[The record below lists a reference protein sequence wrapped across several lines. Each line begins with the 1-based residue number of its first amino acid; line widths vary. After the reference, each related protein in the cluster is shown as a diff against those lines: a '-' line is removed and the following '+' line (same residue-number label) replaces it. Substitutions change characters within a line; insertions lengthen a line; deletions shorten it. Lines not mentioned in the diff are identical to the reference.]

1 MGKKKLK
8 RGGVGMKEQ
17 VTKLWIQKTKMEV
30 EKSRLDEVRLAFMK
44 EFQFEPD
51 KVFFNSDSL
60 ATAKSEINIENE
72 TIEGRKIFWI
82 TFMVQE
88 TKEKEDKWDWDWNF
102 RKEYNLYVWE
112 KQYNNIRFKVSIM
125 T

>member
-1 MGKKKLK
+1 
-8 RGGVGMKEQ
+8 MKEQ
-17 VTKLWIQKTKMEV
+17 VAKLWIQKTKMKV

-51 KVFFNSDSL
+51 KVFFDSDSL
-60 ATAKSEINIENE
+60 ATAKSEISIENE